1 MPLYLISH
9 ATPLSSSQKD
19 TLASEITKVH
29 TSLFTTPSLFVNVR
43 FTPADQHVGYVGGKK
58 IQTNSISAHVRHGP
72 ARGKEMYDSLV
83 RKVSEVWGSVVKE
96 DKDIRIFVLGDIV
109 AGFEHGFTLPEA
121 GGDKAWMKEH
131 MGEFEQKAK
140 EGNEEMKEL
149 VAEIKERGLL
159 D

>member
-9 ATPLSSSQKD
+9 AVPLNNTQKD
-19 TLASEITKVH
+19 TLATEITKIH
-29 TSLFTTPSLFVNVR
+29 TTLFTTPSLFVNVR

-58 IQTNSISAHVRHGP
+58 MQTNSISAHVRHGP

-83 RKVSEVWGSVVKE
+83 RNVAKVWGTVVKE

-109 AGFEHGFTLPEA
+109 AGFEHGFKIPEA
-121 GGDKAWMKEH
+121 GGDKAWMREN
-131 MGEFEQKAK
+131 MPEFERKAR
-140 EGNEEMKEL
+140 EGNEDMKDLIE
-149 VAEIKERGLL
+149 EIKTRGLL